1 MTKPKPG
8 PVKIIT
14 VTIDG
19 VTHSGTYF
27 VQGSTVHVH
36 STKGAKT
43 GRVGRSAPEGVAKK
57 LLLNLMRA

>member
-1 MTKPKPG
+1 MAKSKPG

-14 VTIDG
+14 VTIEG

-36 STKGAKT
+36 SSKGAKAT
-43 GRVGRSAPEGVAKK
+43 QVGSSPPEAIAKK
-57 LLLNLMRA
+57 LLSELARA